1 MSRPSI
7 KTVLI
12 TLFAVIGVIFAG
24 AAWLSARA
32 VNDMN
37 NETGE
42 IASNRLPKL
51 LATEEIGKAY
61 FRVNFAYARHILAQ
75 TPEDRNAAEAFYIER
90 RKELN
95 DQIEAVRPKIVNPKG
110 KELLANL
117 DKAIAA
123 YTQVGETLLA
133 LSRSDR
139 KSEAARVLND
149 KLVPQIET
157 VKAAL
162 SAQLKYNQDAADQA
176 YKDTQALYAST
187 LTVSYLITG
196 VCFLILLGAGF
207 YSITNIARPV
217 RRITSSMQELA
228 AGNCDDTIPFAGRGD
243 EVGAMAASVEVFRQ
257 AAIENRRL
265 TAEAEEQRSSYERQ
279 RVALGK
285 AAAEEARRQL
295 LQATGAF
302 ASALKHL
309 ASGDLSY
316 RITETV
322 SEDFTALCSDFN
334 TAALQLSQT
343 LSSVA
348 EAAGAIDNGTQEIAS
363 SANDLSKR
371 TEQQAASLEETA
383 AALDEI
389 TANVGNSTKRAEEAR
404 QAATLANDSAR
415 RSGEVMA
422 QAMQAMSR
430 IEESSR
436 QISSIIGVIDE
447 IAFQTNLLALNAGVE
462 AARAGEAG
470 KGFAVVAQEVREL
483 AQRSATAAKE
493 IKGLIQNSAGEVES
507 GVRLVGGTGEALRAI
522 ENHIVTINTH
532 MNAIAISAREQS
544 TGLAEVNTAVN
555 QMDQVTQRNAA
566 MVEESNAASTR
577 LASESVRLRDLIGQ
591 FKLAGSAPH
600 GADQGWRAPRQ
611 VSDNRWAGPLHETPR
626 VKAAHAAGGRT
637 ALATAAKEDW
647 SEF

>member
-7 KTVLI
+7 KIVLI
-12 TLFAVIGVIFAG
+12 TLFVVIGAMFAG
-24 AAWLSARA
+24 AAWLSTNA
-32 VNDMN
+32 VFNMN
-37 NETGE
+37 RETAE
-42 IASNRLPKL
+42 IATNRLPKL

-75 TPEDRNAAEAFYIER
+75 TPEDRNAAEAFYLER

-95 DQIEAVRPKIVNPKG
+95 DVIEAIRPKIVNPKG
-110 KELLANL
+110 KELLANV
-117 DKAIAA
+117 DKSIATYA
-123 YTQVGETLLA
+123 QIGETLLA
-133 LSRSDR
+133 LSRAER

-149 KLVPQIET
+149 KLVPQIEM

-162 SAQLKYNQDAADQA
+162 GAQLKYNQDAADAA
-176 YKDTQALYAST
+176 YEGTQKLYDAT
-187 LTVSYLITG
+187 LKISYSVTG
-196 VCFLILLGAGF
+196 ACFLILLGAGL
-207 YSITNIARPV
+207 YSVTGIARPV

-228 AGNCDDTIPFAGRGD
+228 AGNCNDTIPFAGRGD
-243 EVGAMAASVEVFRQ
+243 EIGAMAASVEVFRR

-265 TAEAEEQRSSYERQ
+265 TAEAEEQRSDYERQ

-285 AAAEEARRQL
+285 AAAEEARAQL
-295 LQATGAF
+295 LQATSAF

-322 SEDFTALCSDFN
+322 SEDFMSLCSDFN

-343 LSSVA
+343 LSAVA
-348 EAAGAIDNGTQEIAS
+348 DAAGAIDNGTQEIAS
-363 SANDLSKR
+363 SANDLSRR

-389 TANVGNSTKRAEEAR
+389 TANVGNSTKRAEEAQ
-404 QAATLANDSAR
+404 QAARQANDSAR
-415 RSGEVMA
+415 KSGEVMS
-422 QAMQAMSR
+422 QAVQAMSR

-483 AQRSATAAKE
+483 AQRSAKAAKE

-507 GVRLVGGTGEALRAI
+507 GVRLVGGTGEALKAI

-532 MNAIAISAREQS
+532 MNSIALSATEQS

-566 MVEESNAASTR
+566 MVEESNAASTK
-577 LASESVRLRDLIGQ
+577 LASESVKLRDLIGQ
-591 FKLAGSAPH
+591 FKLAGYSSNTSGDH
-600 GADQGWRAPRQ
+600 GRRASRQAIDTRLGNSPVNAPR
-611 VSDNRWAGPLHETPR
+611 VT
-626 VKAAHAAGGRT
+626 AARGRT
-637 ALATAAKEDW
+637 ASATAVKEDW

>member
-7 KTVLI
+7 KTVL
-12 TLFAVIGVIFAG
+12 TSLFIVLGLMFAG
-24 AAWLSARA
+24 TAWLSKYA
-32 VNDMN
+32 VSNMN
-37 NETGE
+37 AATAE

-75 TPEDRNAAEAFYIER
+75 TPEDRNAAEAFYLER

-95 DQIEAVRPKIVNPKG
+95 DLIETTRPKIVNPKG
-110 KELLANL
+110 KELLGNV
-117 DKAIAA
+117 DKSIAA
-123 YTQVGETLLA
+123 YTQIGETLLA
-133 LSRSDR
+133 LSRAER
-139 KSEAARVLND
+139 KSEAARILND

-157 VKAAL
+157 VKGAL
-162 SAQLKYNQDAADQA
+162 AAQLKYNNDAANAASEDAQ
-176 YKDTQALYAST
+176 QLYDAT
-187 LTVSYLITG
+187 LKISYSVTG
-196 VCFLILLGAGF
+196 VCFLILLGAGL

-217 RRITSSMQELA
+217 RKITSSMQELA
-228 AGNCDDTIPFAGRGD
+228 SGNCNDGIPFAGRGD
-243 EVGAMAASVEVFRQ
+243 EIGAMAASVEVFRQ

-265 TAEAEEQRSSYERQ
+265 TAEAEEQRSDYERQ
-279 RVALGK
+279 RIALGK
-285 AAAEEARRQL
+285 AAAEAARAQL
-295 LQATGAF
+295 LQATSAF

-309 ASGDLSY
+309 ASGDLNY

-322 SEDFTALCSDFN
+322 SEDFTSLCSDFN

-348 EAAGAIDNGTQEIAS
+348 DAAGAIDNGTQEIAS
-363 SANDLSKR
+363 SANDLSRR

-389 TANVGNSTKRAEEAR
+389 TANVSNSTKRAEEAQ
-404 QAATLANDSAR
+404 QAARQANDSAR
-415 RSGEVMA
+415 KSGEVMSE
-422 QAMQAMSR
+422 AMQAMSR

-483 AQRSATAAKE
+483 AQRSAKAAKE

-532 MNAIAISAREQS
+532 MNAIALSAKEQS
-544 TGLAEVNTAVN
+544 TGLAEVNTAIN

-566 MVEESNAASTR
+566 MVEESNAASTK
-577 LASESVRLRDLIGQ
+577 LALESVKLRDLIGQ
-591 FKLAGSAPH
+591 FKLAAYASNGS
-600 GADQGWRAPRQ
+600 GDQGRRASRHTNDTRP
-611 VSDNRWAGPLHETPR
+611 VGSPAYTPR
-626 VKAAHAAGGRT
+626 VPAAGGGRA
-637 ALATAAKEDW
+637 ALAAREDW